1 MSMYDYPLNLR
12 FKLVALAPRIIV
24 TDNKG
29 KEILFVSQ
37 KIFKLKE
44 DIRIYR
50 SEAKEAEIYNI
61 RADKILDFNTRY
73 SFFDA
78 QTQELLGS
86 VKAKAWRSILSAT
99 YMIDDANETQMM
111 WIKEDNPWVKVG
123 DTLFQEI
130 PIVGMFA
137 GYVFNP
143 SYTCYRSPEVDDKS
157 QPVMQITKQGA
168 FFESAFTVDLLDP
181 EIDRDEEV
189 SSLLSF
195 MLMVQFMRR
204 RG

>member
-50 SEAKEAEIYNI
+50 SQAKQDEIFNI
-61 RADKILDFNTRY
+61 KANKILDFNTRY
-73 SFFDA
+73 SFYESSS
-78 QTQELLGS
+78 QSPLGS

-99 YMIDDANETQMM
+99 YMIDDASEQQMM

-143 SYTCYRSPEVDDKS
+143 TYTCYRSPEVDDKS
-157 QPVMQITKQGA
+157 QPVMQIKKQAA
-168 FFESAFTVDLLDP
+168 FFESAFTIDLLDP
-181 EIDRDEEV
+181 NIDRDEEV
-189 SSLLSF
+189 SALLSF

>member
-12 FKLVALAPRIIV
+12 FKLIALAPRIIV

-29 KEILFVSQ
+29 KEVLFVSQ

-50 SEAKEAEIYNI
+50 SEAKEQEIFNI
-61 RADKILDFNTRY
+61 RANKILDFNTRY
-73 SFFDA
+73 SFYESDS
-78 QTQELLGS
+78 QSPLGS

-99 YMIDDANETQMM
+99 YMIDDNAENQMM

-130 PIVGMFA
+130 PFVGMLS

-157 QPVMQITKQGA
+157 QPVMQITKEGA
-168 FFESAFTVDLLDP
+168 FFESSFNIELLDP
-181 EIDRDEEV
+181 EIERDEEV
-189 SSLLSF
+189 SALLSF